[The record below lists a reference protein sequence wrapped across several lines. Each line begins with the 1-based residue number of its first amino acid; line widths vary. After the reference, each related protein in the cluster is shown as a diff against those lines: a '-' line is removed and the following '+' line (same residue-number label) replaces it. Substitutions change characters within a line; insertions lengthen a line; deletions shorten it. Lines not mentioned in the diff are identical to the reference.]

1 MDLEPRTLLEL
12 LSDLARDCANGWS
25 IGSFGAIGEFT
36 RAEPEP
42 ATFDLSAERL
52 EVVTARGGIRI
63 APDSP
68 LRAIAYDTL
77 SSDGEGWSHALALC
91 APRTRQPRDKIVSLG
106 PDLDALDANEHG
118 AELFDLGVAAG
129 CVRMCVRTR
138 DESLSRTL
146 AASVDGELLS
156 NRELIGG
163 ILATQ
168 PHRVLL
174 SPAGRIEV
182 YQPIPSAEETSP
194 LGPHTHLLPKLI
206 STRRTH
212 SSNVP
217 VPEGWQPVLTVHPR
231 SPWPDEDNAPVP
243 YDESADAAFAPFLDR
258 FGLAEDKE
266 IRDSIIRA
274 VNSGEDAS
282 AFAWPSTRRGRTA
295 ARITLRR
302 LAAARTPAVASWR
315 AIRDNTPVDPEAD
328 LDGSRH

>member
-1 MDLEPRTLLEL
+1 MELEPRTLLEL
-12 LSDLARDCANGWS
+12 LSGLARDYANGWS

-42 ATFDLSAERL
+42 ATFDLSPGRL

-63 APDSP
+63 APASP

-91 APRTRQPRDKIVSLG
+91 APRSRDQRDKIVSLG
-106 PDLDALDANEHG
+106 PDLDALDADEHG

-138 DESLSRTL
+138 DESLSKAL
-146 AASVDGELLS
+146 AASVD
-156 NRELIGG
+156 RELIDDRELMGG

-182 YQPIPSAEETSP
+182 YQPIPSADETSP
-194 LGPHTHLLPKLI
+194 MGPHTHLLPKLI

-217 VPEGWQPVLTVHPR
+217 VPDGWQPVLTVHPR
-231 SPWPDEDNAPVP
+231 SPWRDEHNVRVP
-243 YDESADAAFAPFLDR
+243 YDESVDAAFAPLLDR
-258 FGLAEDKE
+258 YGLAEDKK
-266 IRDSIIRA
+266 IRDSITRA

-282 AFAWPSTRRGRTA
+282 AYAWPSTRRGRTA

-302 LAAARTPAVASWR
+302 LAAARTSAVASWR
-315 AIRDNTPVDPEAD
+315 AIRDNAHFDTDAD
-328 LDGSRH
+328 ADEIRH